1 MTRTAPATVRPED
14 KPARPK
20 PISAKVRE
28 ATASMVAGDCK
39 TVTAAAEK
47 VGITREHL
55 SRELSKP
62 HVAAFMHQK
71 VQRNLAIAATRA
83 GAVKVDLLDCDHALV
98 RDRASSFVL
107 GPAGIQPSS
116 QPSVN
121 VNIEVRAGYVI
132 DLSDDPAPAPK
143 VINHV

>member
-71 VQRNLAIAATRA
+71 VQRNLAVAATRA
-83 GAVKVDLLDCDHALV
+83 GAAKVELLDCDNAMV

-107 GPAGIQPSS
+107 GLVGIQPAS
-116 QPSVN
+116 QLSVN
-121 VNIEVRAGYVI
+121 LGA
-132 DLSDDPAPAPK
+132 DLERRE
-143 VINHV
+143 